1 MQNEHE
7 QLIALEA
14 LLFVASKPLS
24 EKEIYAHLASHF
36 PDLEVSEVIKALQN
50 LYVQQNRA
58 FRIGYVSGGYLLE
71 TKAEVAPYIS
81 SFVTPRKSRLSKG
94 ALEVLSIIAYKQPIT
109 RPEIDAIRG
118 IDSGP
123 HVETLLEGEWIVSKG
138 KKEVPGRPTLFG
150 TTEKF
155 LLHFNL
161 PSIEKLIEHS
171 TV

>member
-1 MQNEHE
+1 MQDDFE
-7 QLIALEA
+7 QELIALEA
-14 LLFVASKPLS
+14 LLFVAPKPLS
-24 EKEIYAHLASHF
+24 EKEIAYHLSIHF
-36 PDLEVSEVIKALQN
+36 PQIQVKEAILALQN
-50 LYVQQNRA
+50 LYIQQKRA

-71 TKAEVAPYIS
+71 THPEVAPYIS
-81 SFVTPRKSRLSKG
+81 SLVGARKSSLSKG

-123 HVETLLEGEWIVSKG
+123 HVENLLESEWITPRG
-138 KKEVPGRPTLFG
+138 KKMFPARPTLFA

-161 PSIEKLIEHS
+161 PSIEDLVNK
-171 TV
+171 V